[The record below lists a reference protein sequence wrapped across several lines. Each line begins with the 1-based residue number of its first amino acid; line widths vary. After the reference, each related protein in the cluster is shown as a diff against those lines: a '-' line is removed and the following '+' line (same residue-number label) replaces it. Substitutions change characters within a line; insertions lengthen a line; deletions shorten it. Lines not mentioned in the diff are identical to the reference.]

1 MTSLRVLSLGAGVQ
15 SSTLALM
22 IADGEIPAID
32 CAVFADTKHESK
44 ATYRWL
50 DELEGLVPFPIM
62 RESAGD
68 LMQEVLEDA
77 KPEARYLLPVFTSD
91 RSIGRRQCTS
101 HYKLRVI
108 QKAVRRMG
116 ATSKDPVTM
125 LIGISLDEIH
135 RMKPSRIG
143 YMRNTFPLIDARMTR
158 LHCLHRLSARG
169 LSVPKSAC
177 IFCPFTDSERLG
189 SLEADELETVFK
201 LDDFVRDRGAT
212 PGVKQFLSRECKP
225 LRQVDL
231 SALSDH
237 QPDFFGNEC
246 EGMCGV

>member
-1 MTSLRVLSLGAGVQ
+1 MNPLRVLSLGAGVQ

-22 IADGEIPAID
+22 IADGEIASVD
-32 CAVFADTKHESK
+32 FGVFADTKGESK

-50 DELEGLVPFPIM
+50 DKLEGLVPFPIM

-68 LMQEVLEDA
+68 LMQEVLDDA

-116 ATSKDPVTM
+116 ATSKDPATM

-143 YMRNTFPLIDARMTR
+143 YMRNEFPLIDARLTR
-158 LHCLHRLSARG
+158 LHCLRRLNARG

-177 IFCPFTDSERLG
+177 IYCPFTDSERLG
-189 SLEADELETVFK
+189 SLEPEEREIVFK
-201 LDDFVRDRGAT
+201 LDDFVRDRAAT
-212 PGVKQFLSRECKP
+212 YGVTQYLSRECKP

-231 SALSDH
+231 SAPSDH

-246 EGMCGV
+246 EGICGV